1 MKGFPMLRSTVLA
14 AVLAALVLASGV
26 FAAATPVGPLPN
38 GPTTTISAARGT
50 LVSVALPHRSG
61 GKVWRQANTVD
72 QMVLNQVSE
81 ADVGASVVIV
91 FKAAGKGTTKI
102 VYGLTKGET
111 KKAYASQTF
120 TVTVR

>member
-1 MKGFPMLRSTVLA
+1 MRHLTVF
-14 AVLAALVLASGV
+14 AALVAAFALAAS
-26 FAAATPVGPLPN
+26 AAATSTPVGPLPS
-38 GPTTTISAARGT
+38 GPTTSISAARGT

-72 QMVLNQVSE
+72 QMVLKQVSE

-91 FKAAGKGTTKI
+91 FKAVGSGTTKI
-102 VYGLTKGET
+102 AYGLTKGET

>member
-1 MKGFPMLRSTVLA
+1 MRRSA
-14 AVLAALVLASGV
+14 MFAVLLTALVLAAGA
-26 FAAATPVGPLPN
+26 FATATPVGPLPK

-72 QMVLNQVSE
+72 QMVLKQVSE
-81 ADVGASVVIV
+81 ADVGPSVVVV
-91 FKAAGKGTTKI
+91 FKAVGKGTTKI
-102 VYGLTKGET
+102 AYGLTKGET
-111 KKAYASQTF
+111 KKAFASQTF